1 MRNRKLIFI
10 MALVLSFTLI
20 VTGCSAKKAKSYDKA
35 IQNVAP
41 AESARG
47 TDSSSPESAP
57 MDEELKEE
65 HGLIEP
71 DKIITT
77 VSISMQ
83 TKEFMNTAQKLNT
96 LISKYKGYIE
106 NSNISYNNYIYSTGL
121 KYSEYSIRVP
131 RENLQAFKND
141 LKEIG
146 NIISENTSKVD
157 ITKQYRDTESRL
169 KVLEVKEGRILALLE
184 NAQKMEDIIALENQ
198 LSNIIYEKENLTAN
212 IMDMD
217 DKVNYSTVHFQLEE
231 VAKLTPGENIKT
243 PFWTKVANALKDS
256 VYYFGRDIENLVISI
271 IYFLPYGLIIGVI
284 AYMVWKFMKKRKNNF
299 SKDDINKE

>member
-1 MRNRKLIFI
+1 MRSRKLIYLMVLI
-10 MALVLSFTLI
+10 LSFSLI
-20 VTGCSAKKAKSYDKA
+20 VSGCSAKKSESYDKA
-35 IQNVAP
+35 TQDMAP
-41 AESARG
+41 TEPSRGIDDSVSESV
-47 TDSSSPESAP
+47 E
-57 MDEELKEE
+57 MEEEIKEKYD
-65 HGLIEP
+65 LIEP

-83 TKEFMNTAQKLNT
+83 TKEFMDTVEKLNV
-96 LISKYKGYIE
+96 LIGKYKGYIE
-106 NSNISYNNYIYSTGL
+106 SSNISYNNYVYSSGL
-121 KYSEYSIRVP
+121 KYSDYSIRIP
-131 RENLQAFKND
+131 RENLEKFKNE

-169 KVLEVKEGRILALLE
+169 KVLEVKEGRILDLLKKAE
-184 NAQKMEDIIALENQ
+184 KMEDIITLENQ

-243 PFWTKVANALKDS
+243 PFWTKVGNAFKGS
-256 VYYFGRDIENLVISI
+256 VYFFGRNIENLIISF
-271 IYFLPYGLIIGVI
+271 IYFLPYGIIIGAI
-284 AYMVWKFMKKRKNNF
+284 AYVVWKFMRKRKDRF
-299 SKDDINKE
+299 HKE

>member
-1 MRNRKLIFI
+1 MKDI
-10 MALVLSFTLI
+10 M
-20 VTGCSAKKAKSYDKA
+20 
-35 IQNVAP
+35 
-41 AESARG
+41 
-47 TDSSSPESAP
+47 
-57 MDEELKEE
+57 
-65 HGLIEP
+65 
-71 DKIITT
+71 
-77 VSISMQ
+77 
-83 TKEFMNTAQKLNT
+83 
-96 LISKYKGYIE
+96 
-106 NSNISYNNYIYSTGL
+106 
-121 KYSEYSIRVP
+121 
-131 RENLQAFKND
+131 
-141 LKEIG
+141 
-146 NIISENTSKVD
+146 
-157 ITKQYRDTESRL
+157 
-169 KVLEVKEGRILALLE
+169 
-184 NAQKMEDIIALENQ
+184 ALENQ

>member
-1 MRNRKLIFI
+1 M
-10 MALVLSFTLI
+10 LS
-20 VTGCSAKKAKSYDKA
+20 
-35 IQNVAP
+35 
-41 AESARG
+41 
-47 TDSSSPESAP
+47 
-57 MDEELKEE
+57 
-65 HGLIEP
+65 
-71 DKIITT
+71 
-77 VSISMQ
+77 VS
-83 TKEFMNTAQKLNT
+83 EW
-96 LISKYKGYIE
+96 
-106 NSNISYNNYIYSTGL
+106 
-121 KYSEYSIRVP
+121 
-131 RENLQAFKND
+131 ENLQAFKND

-184 NAQKMEDIIALENQ
+184 NAQKMEDIIVLENQ

-284 AYMVWKFMKKRKNNF
+284 AYMVWKFMKKRKDNLP
-299 SKDDINKE
+299 KE